1 MSKVTYNWQHKVEEM
16 EKKERHFVLVH
27 GACHGAWSWYK
38 VATLLKSAGHK
49 VTALDLAASGIHPK
63 QARELRSLSDYLEP
77 LMEFM
82 ASLPADERVILV
94 GHSFGGACISVAMEK
109 FPEKVS
115 VEKRQGR
122 VLSRRSSDRHN
133 LDLLPRHRIVA
144 LARLNRFRNQGRR
157 EAGFSMSHTTDNT
170 RWRRW
175 RRRRGIL
182 CWFMEPVM
190 EHGIFRKLDFPM
202 DSQFTFDQGPNNPP
216 TTMLFGSN
224 LMASKLYQ
232 LSPPEDLAL
241 AVSLVRPCRLYGHGA
256 LLLKEP
262 ELTKEKYGSVRRV
275 YIVCDQDS
283 AINEDLQRWMIEK
296 NPTDEV
302 KVITGSDHMVM
313 FSKPK
318 ELCSCLEEIVEK
330 YS

>member
-1 MSKVTYNWQHKVEEM
+1 M
-16 EKKERHFVLVH
+16 EKKESHFVLVH
-27 GACHGAWSWYK
+27 GACHGAWNWYK

-63 QARELRSLSDYLEP
+63 QAHELRSLSDYLEP

-115 VEKRQGR
+115 VAVYATALMFGPDLNFCAVNDEFY
-122 VLSRRSSDRHN
+122 RRFDS
-133 LDLLPRHRIVA
+133 L
-144 LARLNRFRNQGRR
+144 
-157 EAGFSMSHTTDNT
+157 
-170 RWRRW
+170 
-175 RRRRGIL
+175 
-182 CWFMEPVM
+182 
-190 EHGIFRKLDFPM
+190 M

-216 TTMLFGSN
+216 VTGLFSFN
-224 LMASKLYQ
+224 VMASKLYQ
-232 LSPPEDLAL
+232 LSPLEDLTL
-241 AVSLVRPCRLYGHGA
+241 AMSLVRPFRLYGHDA
-256 LLLKEP
+256 LLLKEA

-283 AINEDLQRWMIEK
+283 AIKEDFQRWMIEK

-318 ELCSCLEEIVEK
+318 ELCSCLQEIVEK
-330 YS
+330 YY

>member
-1 MSKVTYNWQHKVEEM
+1 M

-27 GACHGAWSWYK
+27 GTCHGAWSWYK
-38 VATLLKSAGHK
+38 VATLLKSAGYN
-49 VTALDLAASGIHPK
+49 VTALDLAASGIHPT
-63 QARELRSLSDYLEP
+63 QAHELRSLSDYLEP

-115 VEKRQGR
+115 VAVYATALMFGPDLNFYAVYDEFF
-122 VLSRRSSDRHN
+122 RRIDS
-133 LDLLPRHRIVA
+133 L
-144 LARLNRFRNQGRR
+144 
-157 EAGFSMSHTTDNT
+157 
-170 RWRRW
+170 
-175 RRRRGIL
+175 
-182 CWFMEPVM
+182 
-190 EHGIFRKLDFPM
+190 M

-216 TTMLFGSN
+216 TTGLLGPN
-224 LMASKLYQ
+224 LMASKSYQ
-232 LSPPEDLAL
+232 LSPPEDLTL
-241 AVSLVRPCRLYGHGA
+241 AMSLVRPFRLYGHDA
-256 LLLKEP
+256 LSLKEA
-262 ELTKEKYGSVRRV
+262 ELTKEKYGSVHRV

-283 AINEDLQRWMIEK
+283 AIKEDFQRWMIEK

-313 FSKPK
+313 FSKPT
-318 ELCSCLEEIVEK
+318 ELCVCLQEIVEK